1 MGRGGGGWCASL
13 FPWTGDLGRV
23 RLGFRSGESK
33 CSGFIGLKGLRVYSS
48 EFRFAHVVF
57 FEGGQCS

>member
-1 MGRGGGGWCASL
+1 MVCFSL
-13 FPWTGDLGRV
+13 SVDWGFGPDLGV